1 MDVVIIP
8 AYQPDR
14 CLIGIVNELKEN
26 GFDIVVVDDGSGDN
40 YKDIFSAIKEKSHI
54 VTLKDNCGKGGAL
67 KAGMRYIRD
76 NLPLCENFITCDADG
91 QHRPCDV
98 VRVRNLLHLG
108 NRFVL
113 TVRQRKGKIPF
124 RSRFGNDLSKI
135 VYTLLTNKYLSDNQS
150 GLRGF
155 SRKHLDWMINVDK
168 NKYDYEM
175 NVLYCAAKMGLK
187 ITTLTIDAIY
197 IENNA
202 SSHFNPVADTVR
214 IYKSLFSLAF
224 GTLLSFVAMEMLML
238 IASFIFGN
246 TYIGF
251 VVPTVGAISL
261 LIHIGLNKFVFL
273 KKIPLGEYLT
283 TTVYTIIY
291 YFVYTLMC
299 HLFSYVFPGS
309 SLFANFNLAYL
320 ICMPLKYFLHQLI
333 FLASVSKE

>member
-8 AYQPDR
+8 AYQPDHR
-14 CLIGIVNELKEN
+14 LIEIVDELKEN
-26 GFDIVVVDDGSGDN
+26 DFEIVVVNDGSGKD
-40 YKDIFSAIKEKSHI
+40 YEDIFSAINDKSHI
-54 VTLKDNCGKGGAL
+54 VTLSSNSGKGAAL
-67 KAGMRYIRD
+67 KAGMRYVKD

-91 QHRPCDV
+91 QHRPADV
-98 VRVRNLLHLG
+98 LRVKNTLHLG
-108 NRFVL
+108 NKFVL

-155 SRKHLDWMINVDK
+155 NRCHLEWMIEVEKSN
-168 NKYDYEM
+168 YDYEM
-175 NVLYCAAKMGLK
+175 NVLYYAAKMGLK

-224 GTLLSFVAMEMLML
+224 GTILSFVAMEILM
-238 IASFIFGN
+238 FIGSLFFN
-246 TYIGF
+246 NNYIGF
-251 VVPTVGAISL
+251 VVPTVGALSL
-261 LIHIGLNKFVFL
+261 LIHMGLNKFVFL

-283 TTVYTIIY
+283 TTFYTVIY
-291 YFVYTLMC
+291 YFIYTLMC
-299 HLFSYVFPGS
+299 CLFSYMFPEF
-309 SLFANFNLAYL
+309 SLFANFNIAYL
-320 ICMPLKYFLHQLI
+320 ICMPLKYFLHQMI
-333 FLASVSKE
+333 FVASVSKE